1 MTPWRER
8 VARRQLE
15 IAQAGGSDILVGTF
29 QEEYQYFLNLAP
41 SSEKLQ
47 IAYMLCEPLT
57 LPVVDSLAHL
67 IPHLHP
73 RSLDLSR
80 FFLLPTYRTIQLSKM
95 PRRHMAEF
103 RARIVSGAKR
113 IARQRRLRIFSGIVG
128 PKWAAISM
136 LPERPAQLVESY
148 FGPSW
153 HSPRCWCATMSV

>member
-57 LPVVDSLAHL
+57 LPVVDSLAH
-67 IPHLHP
+67 
-73 RSLDLSR
+73 
-80 FFLLPTYRTIQLSKM
+80 
-95 PRRHMAEF
+95 
-103 RARIVSGAKR
+103 
-113 IARQRRLRIFSGIVG
+113 
-128 PKWAAISM
+128 
-136 LPERPAQLVESY
+136 
-148 FGPSW
+148 
-153 HSPRCWCATMSV
+153 